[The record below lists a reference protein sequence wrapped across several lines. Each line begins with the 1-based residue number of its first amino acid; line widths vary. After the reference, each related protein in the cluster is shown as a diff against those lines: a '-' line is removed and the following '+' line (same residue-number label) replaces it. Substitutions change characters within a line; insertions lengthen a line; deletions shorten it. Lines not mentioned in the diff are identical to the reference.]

1 MELIPIECGNCKAKL
16 KIKAMPARMPTE
28 VKCPKCGKPI
38 PVGKG
43 APAAAATPVQAPSVP
58 ATPAPVASTPFA
70 PIAAT
75 PVVLAPP
82 PQAAPAVVAPAAP
95 VVAPVTPVVTSP
107 AAAASD
113 TAQLTTPPKP
123 MQQAPSSS
131 PVSTAKKA
139 AAPIVLG
146 QVPDASSGANIP
158 VVCPACQWQTKV
170 SQTLIGKKIK
180 CKQCSGIIP
189 VTLPEPAAAAKA
201 PVAEP
206 VIAVPPAPVAPI
218 EPPAPA
224 AIPVAPLPVPPP
236 PAPAPTPV
244 VEEVVPRLQP
254 EPSPLPTPVAK
265 WTPPEVSLNEPL
277 STARTSPGTTVLVGE
292 IATLKSKL
300 ESATKESSRF
310 VMRLDEAE
318 KKVQYAEM
326 RVQEAEHA
334 LHDLAGKAAID
345 AMTANRKIA
354 DLEAKVAPLESK
366 IAALNQLLA
375 SITDEFGP
383 ELLQAEKSIAR
394 LKDIMASRNLL
405 GR

>member
-1 MELIPIECGNCKAKL
+1 
-16 KIKAMPARMPTE
+16 
-28 VKCPKCGKPI
+28 
-38 PVGKG
+38 
-43 APAAAATPVQAPSVP
+43 
-58 ATPAPVASTPFA
+58 
-70 PIAAT
+70 
-75 PVVLAPP
+75 
-82 PQAAPAVVAPAAP
+82 
-95 VVAPVTPVVTSP
+95 
-107 AAAASD
+107 
-113 TAQLTTPPKP
+113 

-180 CKQCSGIIP
+180 CKLCSGIIP
-189 VTLPEPAAAAKA
+189 VAL
-201 PVAEP
+201 
-206 VIAVPPAPVAPI
+206 
-218 EPPAPA
+218 PAPA
-224 AIPVAPLPVPPP
+224 AIPVAPLSAPPP

-334 LHDLAGKAAID
+334 LHELAGKAAID

-354 DLEAKVAPLESK
+354 DLEANVAPLESK